1 MVLWGLHALFIF
13 FVHGKGSGSDIK
25 RTICHRGVLH
35 GTALVRHS
43 APGPSAFI
51 AMSCDLITGDSR
63 RDRNGRHAGL
73 NHSFG
78 SDANLG
84 VFSSRLYTEQI
95 RDVRALHI
103 ITPDF
108 TNVFFT
114 CTCTNI
120 NPRHSPITA
129 SERIRYGL
137 KRVTTSF
144 ENTGRGTSS
153 TDSAKLDS
161 ELSRTLLTTTVPAN
175 SRLNDNLNNQR
186 IS

>member
-1 MVLWGLHALFIF
+1 
-13 FVHGKGSGSDIK
+13 
-25 RTICHRGVLH
+25 
-35 GTALVRHS
+35 
-43 APGPSAFI
+43 
-51 AMSCDLITGDSR
+51 MSCDLITGDLR
-63 RDRNGRHAGL
+63 RDRNGQHVGL

-78 SDANLG
+78 SDANVG
-84 VFSSRLYTEQI
+84 FFSSRLYTEQI
-95 RDVRALHI
+95 RDIRALHI
-103 ITPDF
+103 IAPDF

-144 ENTGRGTSS
+144 ENTGRGTS

-175 SRLNDNLNNQR
+175 SRLNDNLNNKR

>member
-1 MVLWGLHALFIF
+1 M
-13 FVHGKGSGSDIK
+13 
-25 RTICHRGVLH
+25 
-35 GTALVRHS
+35 LVS
-43 APGPSAFI
+43 
-51 AMSCDLITGDSR
+51 
-63 RDRNGRHAGL
+63 

-78 SDANLG
+78 SDANVG

-95 RDVRALHI
+95 RDIRALHM
-103 ITPDF
+103 TPDF

-129 SERIRYGL
+129 SEWIRYDL
-137 KRVTTSF
+137 KRVTTPL

>member
-1 MVLWGLHALFIF
+1 M
-13 FVHGKGSGSDIK
+13 
-25 RTICHRGVLH
+25 
-35 GTALVRHS
+35 
-43 APGPSAFI
+43 
-51 AMSCDLITGDSR
+51 
-63 RDRNGRHAGL
+63 
-73 NHSFG
+73 
-78 SDANLG
+78 G

-95 RDVRALHI
+95 RNIRALH

-129 SERIRYGL
+129 SDRIRYGL
-137 KRVTTSF
+137 KWVTTPF
-144 ENTGRGTSS
+144 EITGRGTSS

-175 SRLNDNLNNQR
+175 SRLNDNLNNQKIFLKVQQNMSR
-186 IS
+186 LSQHVRSTCHVPALAQPL

>member
-1 MVLWGLHALFIF
+1 M
-13 FVHGKGSGSDIK
+13 
-25 RTICHRGVLH
+25 
-35 GTALVRHS
+35 LVS
-43 APGPSAFI
+43 
-51 AMSCDLITGDSR
+51 
-63 RDRNGRHAGL
+63 

-78 SDANLG
+78 SDANVG

-95 RDVRALHI
+95 RNIRALH

-137 KRVTTSF
+137 NRVTTRF
-144 ENTGRGTSS
+144 ENTGKGTS

-175 SRLNDNLNNQR
+175 SRLNDNLNNQKIFLKVQQIMSR
-186 IS
+186 LSQHVRSTCLVPALAQPLERKMCQLENVTRFCAAAFNTRSIYGIS